1 MKRFLSI
8 AFAAIFVLFA
18 FTACGTGADPTPR
31 PTARPI
37 TDSGEVTMD
46 SWEKDVMFGAGTDKI
61 LTADE
66 AIALFDGKTEIKKS
80 DMPLDKACYSIEG
93 YDVYGFRIEDKFT
106 VSCMFASSLCCIKY
120 YENGKC
126 ADSCTKVSD
135 FADFIRE
142 HLPVLPQ

>member
-1 MKRFLSI
+1 MSKGQKTYDDF
-8 AFAAIFVLFA
+8 
-18 FTACGTGADPTPR
+18 CADDR
-31 PTARPI
+31 
-37 TDSGEVTMD
+37 
-46 SWEKDVMFGAGTDKI
+46 K
-61 LTADE
+61 
-66 AIALFDGKTEIKKS
+66 IALFDGKTELKKD

-93 YDVYGFRIEDKFT
+93 YDVYGFRIEDRFT

-142 HLPVLPQ
+142 HLPVIPQ